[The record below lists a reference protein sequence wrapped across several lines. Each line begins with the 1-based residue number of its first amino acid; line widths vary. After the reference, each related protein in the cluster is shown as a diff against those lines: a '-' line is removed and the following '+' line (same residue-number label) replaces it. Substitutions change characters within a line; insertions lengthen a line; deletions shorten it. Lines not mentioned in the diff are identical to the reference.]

1 MYSLV
6 MIVCI
11 FAQGECLTIAPDTI
25 FPSKQA
31 CEVAYDM
38 ALGIAEDDVN
48 IDVMDA
54 ECVNWGVG
62 S

>member
-1 MYSLV
+1 MHSLV

-11 FAQGECLTIAPDTI
+11 LSQGECATVAPDLI

-31 CEVAYDM
+31 CEVAYEM
-38 ALGIAEDDVN
+38 ALRIANDDVN
-48 IDVMDA
+48 IEVMDA